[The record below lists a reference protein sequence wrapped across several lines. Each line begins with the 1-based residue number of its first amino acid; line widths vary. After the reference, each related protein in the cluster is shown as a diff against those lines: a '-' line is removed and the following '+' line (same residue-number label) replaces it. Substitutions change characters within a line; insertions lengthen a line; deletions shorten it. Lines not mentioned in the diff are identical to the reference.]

1 MAFPSFALS
10 RVFTR
15 SGLPQPEAETLT
27 DQLACK
33 PAGAIDEKI
42 EESSSGLAT
51 THALELAVAQLLL
64 AISDF
69 ALQGA
74 ERETAFHRTLWVAV
88 GIVLTATGICTAII
102 IALLIRYVG

>member
-15 SGLPQPEAETLT
+15 SGLPPPEAETLT
-27 DQLACK
+27 DQLEE
-33 PAGAIDEKI
+33 AIDEKI

-69 ALQGA
+69 ARQGA
-74 ERETAFHRTLWVAV
+74 ERETAFHHTLWIAV
-88 GIVLTATGICTAII
+88 GIILTATGICTAII
-102 IALLIRYVG
+102 VALLIRYVG

>member
-15 SGLPQPEAETLT
+15 SGLPQPQAETLT
-27 DQLACK
+27 DQLEES
-33 PAGAIDEKI
+33 IDEKI
-42 EESSSGLAT
+42 EESHTNLAT
-51 THALELAVAQLLL
+51 QDDVHKLELAIAALHLTI
-64 AISDF
+64 ADF

-74 ERETAFHRTLWVAV
+74 EREGAFHRALWVAV
-88 GIVLTATGICTAII
+88 GIVLTALAICTAII

>member
-1 MAFPSFALS
+1 MAFPSLS
-10 RVFTR
+10 LSSVFMR

-27 DQLACK
+27 DQLEE
-33 PAGAIDEKI
+33 AIDEKI

-51 THALELAVAQLLL
+51 THALELAVAQLML
-64 AISDF
+64 AIADL

-74 ERETAFHRTLWVAV
+74 KRETAFHHTLWIAV
-88 GIVLTATGICTAII
+88 GIVLTALGICTAII

>member
-1 MAFPSFALS
+1 MPFPSFALS
-10 RVFTR
+10 RAISPSCTR
-15 SGLPQPEAETLT
+15 SGLPPPEAETLT
-27 DQLACK
+27 DQLEES
-33 PAGAIDEKI
+33 IDEKI

-74 ERETAFHRTLWVAV
+74 EREGAFHRALWVAV
-88 GIVLTATGICTAII
+88 GIVLTATAICTAII

>member
-15 SGLPQPEAETLT
+15 SGLPQPQAETLT
-27 DQLACK
+27 DQLEE
-33 PAGAIDEKI
+33 AIDEKI

-51 THALELAVAQLLL
+51 THALELAVAQLML
-64 AISDF
+64 AIADL

-74 ERETAFHRTLWVAV
+74 ERESAFHRTLWIAIGV
-88 GIVLTATGICTAII
+88 VLTALAICTAII
-102 IALLIRYVG
+102 IAVD